1 MNNYY
6 VYIHRRKDN
15 NEVFYVGI
23 SRQEKYFRINT
34 KTGRNQIWNNIV
46 NKYGFIGEVLYSNLS
61 KEYACLI
68 EKALIKS
75 YGRINTNTG
84 VLANLTAGGDGS
96 VDCPKSFETKNKM
109 SKARV
114 GKPLSE
120 DIKNKMSATRKGK
133 KATNETK
140 AKLSIIAKNK
150 FSKKII
156 NTENKTIY
164 NSISECALNLNISR
178 TYLNKLLKNGK
189 ENKYNLTY
197 YTTVEHSTNVHKN
210 ARLPPFWQHY
220 VGG

>member
-23 SRQEKYFRINT
+23 SRQEKYFRVNT
-34 KTGRNQIWNNIV
+34 KTGRNPIWNNIV

-61 KEYACLI
+61 KEDACLI

-75 YGRINTNTG
+75 YGRINTDKG

-109 SKARV
+109 SKARI
-114 GKPLSE
+114 GKPLSK

-140 AKLSIIAKNK
+140 AKLAVIAKNK

-189 ENKYNLTY
+189 ENKYNLAY
-197 YTTVEHSTNVHKN
+197 YTTVEHSTNVH
-210 ARLPPFWQHY
+210 
-220 VGG
+220 

>member
-23 SRQEKYFRINT
+23 SRQEKYFRVNT
-34 KTGRNQIWNNIV
+34 KTGRNPIWNNIV

-61 KEYACLI
+61 KEDACLI

-75 YGRINTNTG
+75 YGRINTNSG

-109 SKARV
+109 RKARV

-140 AKLSIIAKNK
+140 AKLSVIAKNR

-178 TYLNKLLKNGK
+178 TYLNKILKNRK
-189 ENKYNLTY
+189 ENKYNLAY
-197 YTTVEHSTNVHKN
+197 YTHVEQ
-210 ARLPPFWQHY
+210 R
-220 VGG
+220 

>member
-6 VYIHRRKDN
+6 VYIHRKKDN

-23 SRQEKYFRINT
+23 SRQEKYFRVNT
-34 KTGRNQIWNNIV
+34 KTGRNPIWNNIV

-61 KEYACLI
+61 KEDACLI

-150 FSKKII
+150 FSKK
-156 NTENKTIY
+156 NNKH
-164 NSISECALNLNISR
+164 R
-178 TYLNKLLKNGK
+178 
-189 ENKYNLTY
+189 
-197 YTTVEHSTNVHKN
+197 
-210 ARLPPFWQHY
+210 
-220 VGG
+220 